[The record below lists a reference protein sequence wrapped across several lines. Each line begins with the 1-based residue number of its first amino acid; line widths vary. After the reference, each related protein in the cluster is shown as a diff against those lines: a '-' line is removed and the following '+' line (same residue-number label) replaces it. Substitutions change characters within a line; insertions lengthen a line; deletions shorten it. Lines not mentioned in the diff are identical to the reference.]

1 MKHAQSKQARE
12 ARTAE
17 NSILLT
23 FGSCYGFFDMENEI
37 FETIDKDDSDL
48 WVWLG
53 DVTYLDYNSFWGS
66 APQTPANVKYRY
78 DKTKGAQGYAD
89 LNATSKIIG
98 VWDDHDFGENDGGKE
113 FELKH

>member
-1 MKHAQSKQARE
+1 
-12 ARTAE
+12 
-17 NSILLT
+17 
-23 FGSCYGFFDMENEI
+23 MENEI

-89 LNATSKIIG
+89 LNANSKIIG